1 MAAMMSKGAALAVAV
16 GIGAAIAASGALAH
30 DDPMPKNANAAT
42 KAAYA
47 RHENFEKLGKTFKGL
62 NDELKKPDPD
72 KAVIAAATKTM
83 ASLATALPTWFPR
96 GSGVQARPMS
106 EAKAEIWTDAAGFT
120 AASSAMQVQ
129 VSKLNQAALSGD
141 IAAVK
146 AQIRPTGGTCKG
158 CHDKYR
164 VEKKS

>member
-1 MAAMMSKGAALAVAV
+1 MAAMMSRGAALAVAV
-16 GIGAAIAASGALAH
+16 GIGAAITASGALAS
-30 DDPMPKNANAAT
+30 DPMPKNASAAT

-47 RHENFEKLGKTFKGL
+47 RHEKFEKLGKTFKVL
-62 NDELKKPDPD
+62 NDELKKSDPD
-72 KAVIAAATKTM
+72 KAIIAAATKTM
-83 ASLATALPTWFPR
+83 VGLATALPGWFPR

-106 EAKAEIWTDAAGFT
+106 EAKAEIWTDAAGFS

-146 AQIRPTGGTCKG
+146 AQVRPTGGTCKG

>member
-1 MAAMMSKGAALAVAV
+1 
-16 GIGAAIAASGALAH
+16 
-30 DDPMPKNANAAT
+30 
-42 KAAYA
+42 
-47 RHENFEKLGKTFKGL
+47 
-62 NDELKKPDPD
+62 
-72 KAVIAAATKTM
+72 
-83 ASLATALPTWFPR
+83 
-96 GSGVQARPMS
+96 MS
-106 EAKAEIWTDAAGFT
+106 EAKAEIWTDAAGFS

-146 AQIRPTGGTCKG
+146 AQVRPTGGTCKG